1 MKKTISIVFALLLVA
16 MLFVSCSGGGDE
28 GQEGEAPSQIVGPGE
43 SSGGE
48 SEVGEIAVI
57 LQTYNGSFWSDVM
70 RGVDKAIAELAELG
84 VECNFNGPDDST
96 NLQAQIEMI
105 EAAVARDVDGLAVA
119 PADSAAVGN
128 VMPICEAKDI
138 PVVLFDCSAESDWPV
153 CLVSSDNYKLGT
165 LAGQALGEAMGGKGL
180 WAMINWNDGVITN
193 GQRSWGAEDYIKEN
207 YPDMELYQ
215 LFFTYSVVDA
225 DLTFARDTLTA
236 NPDFGGFITGTE
248 SQLPTVLSAVQ
259 EAGRVGEVKIVAIDI
274 TPVSLEYVKDG
285 TVAAVITQNPYNMGY
300 TGTMTAYE
308 AALGN
313 EVPEFIDSGSAIVT
327 NETIESDENTRA
339 ILEQLNLLE
348 SADA

>member
-16 MLFVSCSGGGDE
+16 MLFVSCSGGNGGE
-28 GQEGEAPSQIVGPGE
+28 ESEAPSQIVGPGE

-153 CLVSSDNYKLGT
+153 CLVSSDNYKLG
-165 LAGQALGEAMGGKGL
+165 LMAGEALGKAMGGKGL
-180 WAMINWNDGVITN
+180 WAMVNWNDGVITN
-193 GQRSWGAEDYIKEN
+193 GQRTWGADDYIKEN
-207 YPDMELYQ
+207 YPDMECYQ

-248 SQLPTVLSAVQ
+248 GQLPTVLSAVQ

-285 TVAAVITQNPYNMGY
+285 TVAAVVTQNPYNMGY
-300 TGTMTAYE
+300 TGTMTAYK
-308 AALGN
+308 AALGE
-313 EVPEFIDSGSAIVT
+313 EVPEFIDSGSAIVDLDSIK
-327 NETIESDENTRA
+327 NDEETRS
-339 ILEQLNLLE
+339 ILELLNLLE
-348 SADA
+348 SAEA

>member
-16 MLFVSCSGGGDE
+16 MLFVSCSGGNG
-28 GQEGEAPSQIVGPGE
+28 GEESAAPSQIVGPGE

-70 RGVDKAIAELAELG
+70 RGVDQAIAELAELG

-105 EAAVARDVDGLAVA
+105 EAAVARNVDGLAVA

-165 LAGQALGEAMGGKGL
+165 MAGQALGEAMGGKGL
-180 WAMINWNDGVITN
+180 WAVVNWNDGVITN

-215 LFFTYSVVDA
+215 LFFTYSVTDA

-259 EAGRVGEVKIVAIDI
+259 EAGKVGEVKLVAIDI

-348 SADA
+348 SAEA

>member
-16 MLFVSCSGGGDE
+16 MLFVSCSGGGE

-70 RGVDKAIAELAELG
+70 RGVDKAIAELAEVG

-193 GQRSWGAEDYIKEN
+193 GQRSWGAEDYITEN

-300 TGTMTAYE
+300 TGTMTAYK

-348 SADA
+348 SAEA

>member
-16 MLFVSCSGGGDE
+16 MLFVSCSGGNDGKE
-28 GQEGEAPSQIVGPGE
+28 SEAPSQIVGPGE

-70 RGVDKAIAELAELG
+70 RGVDQAIAELAELG

-165 LAGQALGEAMGGKGL
+165 MAGQALGEAMGGKGL
-180 WAMINWNDGVITN
+180 WAVVNWNDGVITN

-300 TGTMTAYE
+300 TGTMTAYK
-308 AALGN
+308 AALGE

>member
-16 MLFVSCSGGGDE
+16 MLFVSCSGGNGGE
-28 GQEGEAPSQIVGPGE
+28 ESEAPSQIVGPGE

>member
-16 MLFVSCSGGGDE
+16 MLFVSCSGGNGGE
-28 GQEGEAPSQIVGPGE
+28 ESEAPSQIVGPGE

-70 RGVDKAIAELAELG
+70 RGVDQAIAELAELG

-153 CLVSSDNYKLGT
+153 CLVSSDNYKLG
-165 LAGQALGEAMGGKGL
+165 LMAGEALGKAMGGKGL
-180 WAMINWNDGVITN
+180 WAMVNWNDGVITN
-193 GQRSWGAEDYIKEN
+193 GQRTWGAEDYIKEN
-207 YPDMELYQ
+207 YPDMECYQ

-248 SQLPTVLSAVQ
+248 GQLPTVLSAVV

-285 TVAAVITQNPYNMGY
+285 TVAAVVTQNPYNMGY
-300 TGTMTAYE
+300 TGTMTAYK
-308 AALGN
+308 AALGE
-313 EVPEFIDSGSAIVT
+313 EVPEFIDSGSAIVDLDSIK
-327 NETIESDENTRA
+327 NDEETRS

-348 SADA
+348 SAEA